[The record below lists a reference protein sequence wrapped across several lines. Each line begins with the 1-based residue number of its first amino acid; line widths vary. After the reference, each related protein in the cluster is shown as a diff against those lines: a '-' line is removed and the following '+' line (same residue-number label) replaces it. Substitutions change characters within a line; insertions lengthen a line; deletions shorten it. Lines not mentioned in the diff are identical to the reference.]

1 MNDWRLAKRPL
12 LGAVLTALILGLV
25 TTSFGAAA
33 VPPIPVTHSAG
44 HPAART
50 ATGPVQ
56 VPLRHVQM
64 FGGND
69 ALATPRLSAK
79 LGALVSPVREY
90 YKLGPQGI
98 SPSTFPSTT
107 SVGQMRAHRTL
118 VVSLGLSCRSRKR
131 AVCRRKGNS
140 YASVASGAYDKKIT
154 AFLQSMVYAA
164 HHYHLV
170 SIYFCFQHEPDNP
183 KHRGFGTPAEFKAA
197 WNHVHQIA
205 VNHNLDADQ
214 PHGKLRWVWILIQG
228 AFRHH
233 TAAAFW
239 PGRTETDI
247 IGVDGFNTGKPFGG
261 AQTAQPAIFVRTPS
275 EIFDPAMAFAQKQ
288 AHKPMFVTEYG
299 SIAYT
304 DARIRPGWIHSMQ
317 NYVLNHPAIKAV
329 LYWDSKKFKVNKD
342 PDSIKALAAMAK
354 AFG

>member
-1 MNDWRLAKRPL
+1 MTDWRVPRRLVLGFAPL
-12 LGAVLTALILGLV
+12 LLILAFASTSLGAATV
-25 TTSFGAAA
+25 TT
-33 VPPIPVTHSAG
+33 ILVTHSAG
-44 HPAART
+44 RPTAPT
-50 ATGPVQ
+50 ATVPAQ
-56 VPLRHVQM
+56 VPFRHVQM

-90 YKLGPQGI
+90 YKLGPNGI
-98 SPSTFPSTT
+98 SPSTFPSST
-107 SVGQMRAHRTL
+107 SVRQMRAHRTL
-118 VVSLGLSCRSRKR
+118 VVSLGLSCRSRTR
-131 AVCRRKGNS
+131 AVCRRTGNS

-154 AFLQSMVYAA
+154 AFLESMVHAA

-183 KHRGFGTPAEFKAA
+183 KHNRFGTPAEFKAA

-205 VNHNLDADQ
+205 VNNNLDANQ
-214 PHGKLRWVWILIQG
+214 PHGKLRWVWILIQS

-239 PGRTETDI
+239 PGRTEMDI
-247 IGVDGFNTGKPFGG
+247 IGVDGYNTGKPFGG

-275 EIFDPAMAFAQKQ
+275 EIFDATLAFAQK
-288 AHKPMFVTEYG
+288 HGNEPVFVTEYG

-304 DARIRPGWIHSMQ
+304 DPRIRPAWITSMR
-317 NYVLNHPAIKAV
+317 NYVLNHPVIKAV
-329 LYWDSKKFKVNKD
+329 LYWNSRKFSVNTD
-342 PDSIKALAAMAK
+342 PRSIKALAAMAK